1 MENNKDKVEPGFQTE
16 WSTPQQRDEI
26 KKALQYS
33 RIDISPLIYLHP
45 MVISYTKDAEKF
57 QTNIAYKWLLPEA
70 TTKRI
75 AEFGMSTHVLRHH
88 LENICYD
95 YGVLVQRFNPFA
107 LKSGANKYHV
117 VLVYKIDEFLGA
129 DQIRQMQIKFSNIR
143 KQFNTYLPK

>member
-45 MVISYTKDAEKF
+45 MVISYSKDAEKF
-57 QTNIAYKWLLPEA
+57 QTSIAYKWVIPQ
-70 TTKRI
+70 KI
-75 AEFGMSTHVLRHH
+75 ANQINSGHLSYLRNT
-88 LENICYD
+88 LEIICRD
-95 YGVLVQRFNPFA
+95 YGVVIQRFNPFA
-107 LKSGANKYHV
+107 LKSSANKYHV

>member
-1 MENNKDKVEPGFQTE
+1 MENNKEKVEPGFQTE

-45 MVISYTKDAEKF
+45 MVISYSKDAEKF
-57 QTNIAYKWLLPEA
+57 QTSIAYKWLIPQRMA
-70 TTKRI
+70 NKI
-75 AEFGMSTHVLRHH
+75 VGASVVALRHR
-88 LENICYD
+88 LEVICAD
-95 YGVLVQRFNPFA
+95 HNVLIQRFNPFA
-107 LKSGANKYHV
+107 LKSSANKYHV

-129 DQIRQMQIKFSNIR
+129 DKIRQMQIKFSNIR